1 MFARRLRWRA
11 NGAASESRLLSRL
24 RRSNKRLEQI
34 PLHGTAQP
42 RLRYAFNNRPHNFE
56 RRRSSVNILQ
66 PPTDS
71 LYKFMA
77 VSGLLIICF
86 SVIWPELRIYELEQQ
101 SIQLKGEVN
110 ILRIETNNLNKDVE
124 RHNKDKSI
132 ETLIEKQR
140 LQEIKLEQ
148 LKTKAEL
155 GQLAVTNTRRMN
167 RILYI
172 GAALGLTL
180 SFFGFILWYWRVQIW
195 QDKAIRK
202 EATPQA
208 NNLQRKKPYKESN
221 SENK

>member
-1 MFARRLRWRA
+1 M
-11 NGAASESRLLSRL
+11 
-24 RRSNKRLEQI
+24 
-34 PLHGTAQP
+34 
-42 RLRYAFNNRPHNFE
+42 
-56 RRRSSVNILQ
+56 NILQ